1 MVSKLKISH
10 EQTVHE
16 KGQSLNKNS
25 TNASVSL
32 KLCLMKRL
40 QPATVY
46 PVPLLNWISQGGK
59 KPKPTKKPGSASG
72 TFLYFY
78 QLGKATR
85 SFSCTQEHYGLDCSF
100 TEEQLILG
108 GRWTLH
114 VIPENVLTL
123 EENEAAPKQSRNL
136 DSIFQHH
143 KEQML
148 LLREI
153 KARHLFLKKNKT
165 KKAECFF
172 TQHHRYLFEKLKSQ
186 QANIKAKPH
195 RAEKFMWLQ
204 HDSWTHFQLLNPQ

>member
-1 MVSKLKISH
+1 MSKQYMKR
-10 EQTVHE
+10 
-16 KGQSLNKNS
+16 
-25 TNASVSL
+25 VSL
-32 KLCLMKRL
+32 LTKTAPMPQYHLTLPDEEAAASNSLPSSSSEPDFIGR
-40 QPATVY
+40 
-46 PVPLLNWISQGGK
+46 K

-123 EENEAAPKQSRNL
+123 EENEAAPKQLRKL

-143 KEQML
+143 KQQTL

-153 KARHLFLKKNKT
+153 KARHLLFKKKD
-165 KKAECFF
+165 KKSRMCFHS
-172 TQHHRYLFEKLKSQ
+172 TSQ
-186 QANIKAKPH
+186 I
-195 RAEKFMWLQ
+195 
-204 HDSWTHFQLLNPQ
+204 SI

>member
-16 KGQSLNKNS
+16 KGHSLNKNS

-59 KPKPTKKPGSASG
+59 KTKPTKKPGSASG

-85 SFSCTQEHYGLDCSF
+85 SFLCTQEHYGLDCSF

-153 KARHLFLKKNKT
+153 KARHLFLKKTRQKKQNVFSLNITDIYLKNLKANKLT
-165 KKAECFF
+165 SKQSHTE
-172 TQHHRYLFEKLKSQ
+172 LKNLCGFS
-186 QANIKAKPH
+186 
-195 RAEKFMWLQ
+195 M
-204 HDSWTHFQLLNPQ
+204 THGLISNS